1 MSDVGVS
8 DEEETMPSTKNYRD
22 LAAAVEARPGV
33 DERLER
39 LRRETLAEIGLYE
52 LRRTL
57 ERSQADLAALLE
69 VSQSAISQLE
79 NSTDLRISTLR
90 GYLEKLGA
98 TLRVEAVFGED
109 DDEWS
114 VPLKIGGPEVAA

>member
-1 MSDVGVS
+1 
-8 DEEETMPSTKNYRD
+8 MPSTRSYTD
-22 LAAAVEARPGV
+22 LGAAVEARPGA

-57 ERSQADLAALLE
+57 ERSQTDLAALLE

-79 NSTDLRISTLR
+79 NSADLRISTLR
-90 GYLEKLGA
+90 SYLEKLGA
-98 TLRVEAVFGED
+98 TLRVEAVFGKD

-114 VPLKIGGPEVAA
+114 VALKIGEPEAAA

>member
-1 MSDVGVS
+1 
-8 DEEETMPSTKNYRD
+8 MPSTRSYTS
-22 LAAAVEARPGV
+22 LGTAVEARPGA
-33 DERLER
+33 DERLAR

-114 VPLKIGGPEVAA
+114 VPLRIGDPEIAA

>member
-1 MSDVGVS
+1 MSAS
-8 DEEETMPSTKNYRD
+8 DERRKLMPSAKSYRK
-22 LAAAVEARPGV
+22 LGAAVEARPGA

-39 LRRETLAEIGLYE
+39 LRRDTLAEIGLYE

-57 ERSQADLAALLE
+57 DRSQAEVAALLE

-79 NSTDLRISTLR
+79 HSTDLRISTLR

-98 TLRVEAVFGED
+98 TLRVEAVFEAD
-109 DDEWS
+109 EDEWS
-114 VPLKIGGPEVAA
+114 VPLRIGEAGTAA

>member
-1 MSDVGVS
+1 MSDVGLS
-8 DEEETMPSTKNYRD
+8 DEEETMPSTKSYRD

-79 NSTDLRISTLR
+79 HSTDLRISTLR
-90 GYLEKLGA
+90 AYLEKLGA
-98 TLRVEAVFGED
+98 TLRVEAVFEVD
-109 DDEWS
+109 EDEWS
-114 VPLKIGGPEVAA
+114 VPLRIGEAGTAA

>member
-1 MSDVGVS
+1 MSDVGLS
-8 DEEETMPSTKNYRD
+8 DEEETMPSTKSYRD

>member
-1 MSDVGVS
+1 LS
-8 DEEETMPSTKNYRD
+8 DEEEMMPSTKSYRD

>member
-1 MSDVGVS
+1 
-8 DEEETMPSTKNYRD
+8 MPSTRSYRD
-22 LAAAVEARPGV
+22 LGAAVEARPGA

-57 ERSQADLAALLE
+57 ERSQADLAALLG

-79 NSTDLRISTLR
+79 NSADLRISTLR

-114 VPLKIGGPEVAA
+114 VPLKIGEPEVAA

>member
-1 MSDVGVS
+1 V
-8 DEEETMPSTKNYRD
+8 PSTRSYTS
-22 LAAAVEARPGV
+22 LGAAVEARPGA
-33 DERLER
+33 DERLAR

-98 TLRVEAVFGED
+98 TLRVEAVFGEG
-109 DDEWS
+109 DDELS
-114 VPLKIGGPEVAA
+114 IPLKLGHPKTRLRGEAGRGLPGGL